1 MSINLYAKTGS
12 QIINCV
18 FTFEVGANV
27 GTEVGVEASAAVRL
41 IAIEGGAFIGGTLV
55 NLSTDPKMIL
65 AFNLQ
70 TKVVT
75 PKITWYF
82 YVKAFK
88 FEWGFFYRYWRLFSG
103 WSGKK
108 IIAKWPISNGI
119 MQTYLV
125 YKN

>member
-1 MSINLYAKTGS
+1 M
-12 QIINCV
+12 

-88 FEWGFFYRYWRLFSG
+88 FEWGFFYRYWTLFSG